1 MSGVYIIEFDI
12 YPGLYKIG
20 KSKDIDMRFK
30 QYKNNTIVLGEVR
43 LLYSK
48 EFEDYSKAEKDIHNL
63 LKDYRVKDNREFFKG
78 DINKLIKTI
87 ESLDSNNYKIIKDIS
102 PDPIYLES
110 FETGDLLKQLE
121 DVQYKCDNLYE
132 MLEIILQIIEKTIEK
147 IDKLTKILIDNN
159 IVV

>member
-78 DINKLIKTI
+78 DIDELIKTI

-132 MLEIILQIIEKTIEK
+132 MLEIIL
-147 IDKLTKILIDNN
+147 
-159 IVV
+159 